1 MSEETMTSDNTESGS
16 NLTISEATTA
26 FEGMLST
33 PEVEET
39 EVELEAEETEEVEEV
54 EEAEDDT
61 EDDSENEEEV
71 EEVEEEQ
78 TFTVKAAGEEK
89 EVTLDELVTSY
100 QLGSDYTK
108 KTQEVAEQRKVIDQ
122 EAKAIIEARQVR
134 DDYSQRLKAVEEFL
148 VGSNGSPEDLATMKE
163 NDPIGYAVK
172 VAEMTEKK
180 DQLQQVQAE
189 QQRIAQQQQ
198 SDRSEQM
205 QRYVE
210 GEAQKLTQSL
220 PEFSD
225 NTKGEQIRNEIRNY
239 GKKVGFTDEE
249 LSQVYD
255 SRHVLVLHKAAQ
267 FKLNMRN
274 SLRNYGFHDQEIAQL
289 ADHRFLMVA
298 KDAMSYQNLKDKKP
312 IVQKKVAN
320 APKMVKGGAKVKQNV
335 TDKTK
340 KQMQKLQQTGSARDA
355 AAIFENLM

>member
-1 MSEETMTSDNTESGS
+1 MSEETTTPEVGSGEDTP
-16 NLTISEATTA
+16 LTMDEAATA
-26 FEGMLST
+26 FEGMLSAPEDSKEQPT
-33 PEVEET
+33 DQEEDTEEVEVEEA
-39 EVELEAEETEEVEEV
+39 EVELEAEE
-54 EEAEDDT
+54 AEDEAD
-61 EDDSENEEEV
+61 DDSEIEDEEV
-71 EEVEEEQ
+71 VEEEQ

-122 EAKAIIEARQVR
+122 EAKAIIEARKVR
-134 DDYSQRLKAVEEFL
+134 DDYSQRLQAVEQFL
-148 VGSNGSPEDLATMKE
+148 VGNNNAPEDLAVMKE

-189 QQRIAQQQQ
+189 QNRIAQEQN
-198 SDRSEQM
+198 SDRSAQM
-205 QRYVE
+205 QKYVE
-210 GEAQKLTQSL
+210 AEAVKLTQSL

-225 NTKGEQIRNEIRNY
+225 AKVGEQTRNAIRNY

-267 FKLNMRN
+267 YDKLMA
-274 SLRNYGFHDQEIAQL
+274 GKAG
-289 ADHRFLMVA
+289 V
-298 KDAMSYQNLKDKKP
+298 K
-312 IVQKKVAN
+312 KKVAN
-320 APKMVKGGAKVKQNV
+320 APKMIKGGAKVKQSV
-335 TDKTK
+335 TDKQK
-340 KQMQKLQQTGSARDA
+340 KLQRKLLQTGDARDA
-355 AAIFENLM
+355 VALFENFI

>member
-1 MSEETMTSDNTESGS
+1 MSEETMTSDDTESGS
-16 NLTISEATTA
+16 DLTISEATTA

-33 PEVEET
+33 PEDSKEQPTEKEEDTQEAEVEET
-39 EVELEAEETEEVEEV
+39 EDEVELEADDEATEETE
-54 EEAEDDT
+54 D
-61 EDDSENEEEV
+61 EDDSEIEDE

-134 DDYSQRLKAVEEFL
+134 DDYSQKLKSVEEFL
-148 VGSNGSPEDLATMKE
+148 VGSNATKEDLTELKE

-180 DQLQQVQAE
+180 DQLQIVQAE
-189 QQRIAQQQQ
+189 QNRIAQQQN
-198 SDRSEQM
+198 SDREAQM
-205 QRYVE
+205 QQYVA
-210 GEAQKLTQSL
+210 GEAQKLAQSL

-225 NTKGEQIRNEIRNY
+225 KTKGEQARNEIRNY

-267 FKLNMRN
+267 YDKLMA
-274 SLRNYGFHDQEIAQL
+274 GKAG
-289 ADHRFLMVA
+289 V
-298 KDAMSYQNLKDKKP
+298 K
-312 IVQKKVAN
+312 KKVAN
-320 APKMVKGGAKVKQNV
+320 APKMIKGGAKVKQNV
-335 TDKTK
+335 TDKQK
-340 KQMQKLQQTGSARDA
+340 KLQQRLMKSGDARDA
-355 AAIFENLM
+355 ASIFENLM

>member
-1 MSEETMTSDNTESGS
+1 MSEETMTSDDTESGS

-33 PEVEET
+33 PEDSKEQPTEKEEDTQEAEVEET
-39 EVELEAEETEEVEEV
+39 EVELEAEEAEEV

-108 KTQEVAEQRKVIDQ
+108 KTQEVAEQRKVIEQ

-134 DDYSQRLKAVEEFL
+134 DDYSQRLKSVEQFL
-148 VGSNGSPEDLATMKE
+148 VGSNGSPEDLAELKE

-180 DQLQQVQAE
+180 DQLQIVQAE
-189 QQRIAQQQQ
+189 QNRIAQQQN
-198 SDRSEQM
+198 SDREAQM
-205 QRYVE
+205 QNFVA

-225 NTKGEQIRNEIRNY
+225 KTKGEKIRNDIRSY

-267 FKLNMRN
+267 YDKLMA
-274 SLRNYGFHDQEIAQL
+274 GKAG
-289 ADHRFLMVA
+289 V
-298 KDAMSYQNLKDKKP
+298 K
-312 IVQKKVAN
+312 KKVAN

-335 TDKTK
+335 TDKQK
-340 KQMQKLQQTGSARDA
+340 KLQQRLIKSGDARDA
-355 AAIFENLM
+355 ASIFENLM